1 MDGGT
6 VADAARQSLLPSR
19 LPIRAA
25 ALTRFGR
32 ELLAMTILFAIY
44 KFGRVVHTSDVDL
57 AYENAQRIWD
67 LERWARL
74 PNELHAQQAILPIHG
89 LVEFANTYYAFV
101 HIPATAVFL
110 VWMYL
115 RRPELYPP
123 VRRAIIAMTAVA
135 LLGHILFPLAP
146 PRMLPSYGF
155 VDTAA
160 VYGPFDVYAADPNAE
175 SLVNQ
180 YAAMPSL
187 HVGWSM
193 LVAAGLIAAF
203 KTKWRWLWLVHP
215 TITAM
220 AVVGTANHYWIDG
233 IIACFV
239 LALVVYLFGNGT
251 PVPWHRLHPVRL
263 VGRGRPDTAPDYYGI
278 VPEILSGD
286 GLAEDGLPQQSG
298 EAVAP
303 VERSPQECVTGARVA
318 PGPPSP

>member
-1 MDGGT
+1 MP
-6 VADAARQSLLPSR
+6 V
-19 LPIRAA
+19 RAA
-25 ALTRFGR
+25 SLTRFGR
-32 ELLAMTILFAIY
+32 ELVAMTILFVIY

-74 PNELHAQQAILPIHG
+74 PNELDAQQAMLPIHG
-89 LVEFANTYYAFV
+89 MVEFANTYYAFV

-110 VWMYL
+110 IWMYL
-115 RRPELYPP
+115 QRPALYPP
-123 VRRAIIAMTAVA
+123 VRRAIIAMTAAA

-146 PRMLPSYGF
+146 PRMLSSYGF

-160 VYGPFDVYAADPNAE
+160 VYGPFDVYAADPNKE

-193 LVAAGLIAAF
+193 LVAAGLIAAL
-203 KTKWRWLWLVHP
+203 KTRWRWLWLVHP

-220 AVVGTANHYWIDG
+220 AVVGTANHYWLDG
-233 IIACFV
+233 IIACIV

-251 PVPWHRLHPVRL
+251 PIPWYRLNPLHLGRL
-263 VGRGRPDTAPDYYGI
+263 LRRGRPDAAPDYYGI
-278 VPEILSGD
+278 VPDSLPGEE
-286 GLAEDGLPQQSG
+286 LAETGLSEKDG

-303 VERSPQECVTGARVA
+303 TKHSPQDCVTGARVA